1 MRVFTPDGAGDEQL
15 AGLLASE
22 TFPNMVGVLRCVA
35 HMATSAMEAGWKADP
50 LVTEIQTQ
58 VVQEVAK
65 YLRHSERFAQIAQAK
80 ADQQEIHVLANFAF
94 APHRFGSIERPLSR
108 FLVLGKSVLE
118 ALAFDYEFHSQQS
131 RRTWAQQILRQ
142 LQGETWLLIGM
153 MADLA
158 DDCLR
163 FIHKLDV
170 GSLDAISCI
179 GEVLAFEHH
188 LRKEYLEGGMWRR
201 QAGTYARR
209 ARDLLA
215 RTQAFTFG
223 AESVIMSMP
232 PVQTIRK

>member
-1 MRVFTPDGAGDEQL
+1 MWG
-15 AGLLASE
+15 
-22 TFPNMVGVLRCVA
+22 
-35 HMATSAMEAGWKADP
+35 
-50 LVTEIQTQ
+50 
-58 VVQEVAK
+58 
-65 YLRHSERFAQIAQAK
+65 
-80 ADQQEIHVLANFAF
+80 
-94 APHRFGSIERPLSR
+94 
-108 FLVLGKSVLE
+108 
-118 ALAFDYEFHSQQS
+118 
-131 RRTWAQQILRQ
+131 QQILRR
-142 LQGETWLLIGM
+142 LHGETWLLIGM

-170 GSLDAISCI
+170 GSLDAISCV
-179 GEVLAFEHH
+179 GEALAVEHH
-188 LRKEYLEGGMWRR
+188 LRKEYLEGGMRRR